1 MFHHMKSD
9 RGKPTHSG
17 LQFPPSVVPQNQIF
31 PQSLPKQKRAH
42 GKGLLSLREK
52 LKNLKA

>member
-1 MFHHMKSD
+1 MKSD